1 MLCAM
6 FGWNWPSGSGEEFK
20 KKTKMWK
27 DYDNNNGDN
36 NDEEQ
41 MIRKAHL
48 SLQAQVNLKVLENLP
63 LEKATVWQIAKTH
76 AMLS

>member
-1 MLCAM
+1 M
-6 FGWNWPSGSGEEFK
+6 PSLVEIDQVVPE

-36 NDEEQ
+36 NDDNDEEQ

-63 LEKATVWQIAKTH
+63 LEKATVWQIAKTR